1 MPKNT
6 LTVLIAED
14 EERILALIKSL
25 IDWDALGLKLVGEAP
40 DGESALRQIG
50 QKQPDIVI
58 TDIRMPGA
66 NGLNVAEWI
75 TRNLPNSRVIV
86 ISGYKQFDYAY
97 DALKLNVSDFLIK
110 PINRDDLNK
119 SLLKIVNQHSSER
132 VQELHDMQIENEIQ
146 RNRMNLRRQ
155 FLLNLL
161 YCPHIPLPDLESCNT
176 NNALEFQPGM
186 FFAIAIQVGGTSV
199 GFENYIQ
206 ESGRS
211 ASNLNS
217 TRVSGVVAA
226 KLKDIIINCLCGI
239 CHDLEGILDGDR
251 AFLIGN
257 IDPGQLPVLHRA
269 CKRAMNTMQEHA
281 TVFPGIRFAMGVSH
295 AETDHHLLSDLLQ
308 NASDALVCSKVCGCE
323 LPIFAEKQ
331 DASAV
336 LPALAALESDIRRA
350 VTIHDVP
357 AIQRAWLR
365 HFNEI
370 RPRLEAAPLL
380 INALIDQLLNI
391 MWATAR
397 DNYHLSD
404 FKLQPAIRNYLR
416 SVPVDLDNFSECAC
430 SMLHHQYSLWQDA
443 ARGSETMPV
452 RTLKRYIQEHCHENL
467 GLENL
472 AAVVG
477 FSTSHISALFKR
489 ETGTT
494 IVDYITQCRIE
505 RAKELLASTM
515 MSINEIA
522 EAVGYQDAKYFSRI
536 FRKQVCIKPS
546 EYRQLH
552 QWCNVK

>member
-1 MPKNT
+1 MSKNT

-14 EERILALIKSL
+14 EKRILALIKSL
-25 IDWDALGLKLVGEAP
+25 IDWDALGLKLVGEAL

-50 QKQPDIVI
+50 QKRPDIVI

-75 TRNLPNSRVIV
+75 THNLPNSRVIV

-132 VQELHDMQIENEIQ
+132 VQELRDIRMENEIH

-161 YCPHIPLPDLESCNT
+161 YCPHIPLPELDCCNT
-176 NNALEFQPGM
+176 NNAMEFHPGL
-186 FFAIAIQVGGTSV
+186 FFAIAIQVGGGSLS
-199 GFENYIQ
+199 FERYIH

-211 ASNLNS
+211 AAAMNT
-217 TRVSGVVAA
+217 TRVSGIVAI
-226 KLKDIIINCLCGI
+226 KLKDIIMNCLCGI
-239 CHDLEGILDGDR
+239 CYDLEGIVDGDR
-251 AFLIGN
+251 VFLIGN
-257 IDPGQLPVLHRA
+257 IDHGQLHVLHRA
-269 CKRAMNTMQEHA
+269 CKRAINTMREHA
-281 TVFPGIRFAMGVSH
+281 MVFPGIRFAMGVSR
-295 AETDHHLLSDLLQ
+295 AEAEHRGLSRLLQ
-308 NASDALVCSKVCGCE
+308 NASDVLVCSKVQGHDF
-323 LPIFAEKQ
+323 PIFAEKQ
-331 DASAV
+331 DEASI
-336 LPALAALESDIRRA
+336 LPALASLENDIRRA
-350 VTIHDVP
+350 VTIYDLP
-357 AIQRAWLR
+357 AIQRAFVR
-365 HFNEI
+365 HYNEI
-370 RPRLEAAPLL
+370 RPQLEVAPLL

-404 FKLQPAIRNYLR
+404 FGLQPAIRNYLR
-416 SVPVDLDNFSECAC
+416 NIPADLDDFSECVC
-430 SMLHHQYSLWQDA
+430 SVLLYQYSLWQEA
-443 ARGSETMPV
+443 VRGSETMPV

-467 GLENL
+467 GVDNL
-472 AAVVG
+472 AAMVG

-494 IVDYITQCRIE
+494 IVDYITQSRID
-505 RAKELLASTM
+505 RAKEMLASTM
-515 MSINEIA
+515 MNINEIA